1 MNNAVKR
8 VTTAILIMLVVIG
21 MLVLNNQIV
30 YSIFVTLL
38 AIIGVYECNRVFK
51 AKGHHPIPGIGYLS
65 CLIIPLLGNVPTDWV
80 LNTVLVALPCLILYT
95 FAYIIFKKLE
105 VTVIDVAITFLTI
118 IYSPF
123 MFAFI
128 KLLLAQANGR
138 IFFLL
143 AITYASATD
152 TFAYEIGSRFGKH
165 KLCPTVSPKKS
176 IEGSVAG
183 IIASVVISVLICYI
197 TNTYFST
204 NFNLL
209 LMGVMGVVFSIV
221 GQIGDL
227 AASSIKR
234 YCGEKDFS
242 QILPGHGGLL
252 DRVDSVLF
260 IAPFLYIFLY
270 LCKLL

>member
-8 VTTAILIMLVVIG
+8 VATALIMMTVVIG
-21 MLVLNNQIV
+21 GLVLNSQIV
-30 YSIFVTLL
+30 YSIFTTLL

-51 AKGHHPIPGIGYLS
+51 AKGHHPIPLVGYLS

-80 LNTVLVALPCLILYT
+80 LDVILVALPCLILYT

-118 IYSPF
+118 LYSPF

-183 IIASVVISVLICYI
+183 IIASVVISVLIC
-197 TNTYFST
+197 
-204 NFNLL
+204 NLL

-221 GQIGDL
+221 GQFGDL

-270 LCKLL
+270 LTKLL

>member
-1 MNNAVKR
+1 MNNGVKR
-8 VTTAILIMLVVIG
+8 VATALILMLTVIG
-21 MLVLNNQIV
+21 GLILNNQIV
-30 YSIFVTLL
+30 YSIFTTLL

-51 AKGHHPIPGIGYLS
+51 VKGHHPIPLVGYLS

-80 LNTVLVALPCLILYT
+80 LNVILVALPCLILYS

-105 VTVIDVAITFLTI
+105 VTAIDVAITFLTI

-128 KLLLAQANGR
+128 KLLLAQAYGR

-143 AITYASATD
+143 AVTYASATD

-165 KLCPTVSPKKS
+165 KLCPAVSPKKS

-197 TNTYFST
+197 TNTYFGT
-204 NFNLL
+204 NFNLI

-242 QILPGHGGLL
+242 QLLPGHGGLL

-270 LCKLL
+270 LTKLL

>member
-38 AIIGVYECNRVFK
+38 AIVGMYECNRVFK
-51 AKGHHPIPGIGYLS
+51 AKEHHPIPGVGYLS
-65 CLIIPLLGNVPTDWV
+65 CLIIPLLGNVPTDLV
-80 LNTVLVALPCLILYT
+80 LNVVLVALPCLILYT

-123 MFAFI
+123 MFAFV
-128 KLLLAQANGR
+128 KLLLAQTNGR
-138 IFFLL
+138 IFLLL
-143 AITYASATD
+143 AIAYASATD

-165 KLCPTVSPKKS
+165 KLCPIVSPKKS
-176 IEGSVAG
+176 IEGSIAG
-183 IIASVVISVLICYI
+183 IIASVVISVAICAI
-197 TNTYFST
+197 TNTYFNTS
-204 NFNLL
+204 FNLII
-209 LMGVMGVVFSIV
+209 MGVMGVVFSII

-242 QILPGHGGLL
+242 QLLPGHGGVL
-252 DRVDSVLF
+252 DRLDSILF
-260 IAPFLYIFLY
+260 ISPFLYIFLY
-270 LCKLL
+270 LCNLL